1 MHRAPA
7 KGSKAFTFSAKEV
20 EDKERQGGFGKN
32 QLKKHQ
38 ALTTPMIKLWDSL
51 QREAGKSSMSVSLID
66 QEMFSKQL
74 YTYRFGFIPFTLLI
88 MGMAKN
94 LATQSGLIPC

>member
-7 KGSKAFTFSAKEV
+7 KGSKAFTFSAKEL
-20 EDKERQGGFGKN
+20 EIKRGKEGFGKN

-38 ALTTPMIKLWDSL
+38 TLTMPMIKLWDSL

-74 YTYRFGFIPFTLLI
+74 YTYRLGFIPFTLLI